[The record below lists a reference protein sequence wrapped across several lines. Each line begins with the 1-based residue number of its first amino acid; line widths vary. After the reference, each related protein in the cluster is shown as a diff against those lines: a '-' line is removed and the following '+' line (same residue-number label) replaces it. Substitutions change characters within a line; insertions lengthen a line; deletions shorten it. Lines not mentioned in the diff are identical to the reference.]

1 MESAVDRTEVSQAA
15 ATHDNVVV
23 HEASAVGDAVAV
35 PSAPEMPPDQD
46 RDADQRR
53 QFDDIPSVVRALL
66 TGYDE
71 A

>member
-15 ATHDNVVV
+15 TTHD
-23 HEASAVGDAVAV
+23 DVAV
-35 PSAPEMPPDQD
+35 PEAGAVPQGPEMPLDHA
-46 RDADQRR
+46 RDTTRRR

-66 TGYDE
+66 VGYDE

>member
-15 ATHDNVVV
+15 ATDDHV
-23 HEASAVGDAVAV
+23 AVPDAVAV
-35 PSAPEMPPDQD
+35 PQAPEMPLNHA
-46 RDADQRR
+46 RDATRRR

-66 TGYDE
+66 VGYDE